1 MTYKN
6 LFKTHIENK
15 FRSGGLTKSNI
26 DNVYYDTFNTTRE
39 FAKAFQLDDVDDIT
53 LKSYFDQASSDFL
66 SVNTVDPGFTSELTR
81 KGFRTWLTEDRQ
93 KSVDWNYFD
102 RYFELLSESGRSSKV
117 VDETK
122 RSSLTIMQKLADPNS
137 QEDIYVKGLVVGA
150 VQSGKT
156 GNFNAVIN
164 RAIDTGYRLIIVLS
178 GIMEDLRS
186 QTQKRIESDVIGEG
200 RSDEGISTGAI
211 GVGDIKRFGVNHISD
226 VIQVNSITSSRR
238 DFNKQVEQLD
248 FTLNAKNILVCK
260 KNVSVLKNLML
271 WIHGSLGANK
281 KHDIPFLILDDEADN
296 ASLNN
301 LGAKGKEYASKT
313 NGHIRA
319 ILDLFKVRSYLG
331 YTATP
336 FANVLQDRN
345 EVAER
350 DWVISKKINGVAQ
363 DIKFS
368 QVDNIFPDDF
378 IVLLEPPSNYIGA
391 KSIFRTIEQN
401 DEGEVREKLPLIGPP
416 ISDHVDYFP
425 SRVRKDDDT
434 PVIKFQSVDDWNEY
448 TRGRGYQD
456 FDDYREY
463 RNGTRASTKDDKYP
477 EGIPPSLKKAIQ
489 SYIISLAIRESRIPK
504 MKGSFLFNP
513 HNTMLI
519 HISRFTLWQNKV
531 AKHVI
536 TYLDSLKE
544 QIYHDKLGQ
553 GIYVELENLF
563 YSSDYNFSHLV
574 EHIRDYLPFGYEDPF
589 LTPIVFKSLQNFF
602 PSAIKGIE
610 VKAINSQTK
619 EKLIY
624 PKGTPKKYI
633 AIGGNRLSRGFTLE
647 GLTINYFIR
656 ETNYSDTLLQMG
668 RWFGYRPGYL
678 DCCRIF
684 TTQLSID
691 RFDLTTSCIQELE
704 QEFIKMESQG
714 KEPRSF
720 VLRVKDHPGALQ
732 VTRASIR
739 KNAISERWSYQD
751 SLQQAVNIDI
761 SKNGL
766 ENSWNYF
773 KQNISPNFKKF
784 EHNSLLRWDCK
795 SDVIL
800 DLLNSDAVSFSPLI
814 RNTMISFIEKA
825 VEKGFL
831 QNWSIALKIK
841 GRSKTKIMSSEFN
854 LVNAK
859 ETQLSMAKRPGP
871 TILSDIRKMF
881 QDQVYRAA
889 GRNANMISDNK
900 DLAFTLSEP
909 QLIQAE
915 EQFIREAALKIALK
929 EKISDEEAL
938 QKAKDKNIPERVY
951 REEVKS
957 DRGLLLIYVIDSR
970 YAFHQNDT
978 SREKISE
985 EAQSLYDN
993 YVMDKKIDLAVPLL
1007 GYVFGFPKLEQQ
1019 IGGTYLRGDYD
1030 LEEEET
1036 DINDDLPGDIDE

>member
-1 MTYKN
+1 
-6 LFKTHIENK
+6 
-15 FRSGGLTKSNI
+15 
-26 DNVYYDTFNTTRE
+26 VC
-39 FAKAFQLDDVDDIT
+39 
-53 LKSYFDQASSDFL
+53 
-66 SVNTVDPGFTSELTR
+66 
-81 KGFRTWLTEDRQ
+81 
-93 KSVDWNYFD
+93 
-102 RYFELLSESGRSSKV
+102 
-117 VDETK
+117 
-122 RSSLTIMQKLADPNS
+122 
-137 QEDIYVKGLVVGA
+137 A

-164 RAIDTGYRLIIVLS
+164 IDIDTGYRLIIVLS

-200 RSDEGISTGAI
+200 RSDEGVSTGAI
-211 GVGDIKRFGVNHISD
+211 GVGTIRRFGVNHDGD
-226 VIQVNSITSSRR
+226 VIQVNPITSSRR

-248 FTLNAKNILVCK
+248 FTLNAKNVLVCK

-271 WIHGSLGANK
+271 WIHSSLGENK

-301 LGAKGKEYASKT
+301 LGSKGKEYASKT

-345 EVAER
+345 EVAES
-350 DWVISKKINGVAQ
+350 DWVISQKINGTTH
-363 DIKFS
+363 DINFS

-425 SRVRKDDDT
+425 SRVREDDGT
-434 PVIKFQSVDDWNEY
+434 PVIKFQSINDWNEY
-448 TRGRGYQD
+448 TRGHGYRD

-463 RNGTRASTKDDKYP
+463 RRGTRASRKDDNYP
-477 EGIPPSLKKAIQ
+477 EGIPLSLKRAVQ
-489 SYIISLAIRESRIPK
+489 AYVISLAIRESRIPK
-504 MKGSFLFNP
+504 MEGSSLFNP

-519 HISRFTLWQNKV
+519 HISRFTLWQNKT
-531 AKHVI
+531 AEHVK
-536 TYLDSLKE
+536 TYLDSLKR
-544 QIYHDKLGQ
+544 QIHNDKPGE
-553 GIYVELENLF
+553 GIYAELENLF
-563 YSSDYNFSHLV
+563 YNSDYKFSHLL
-574 EHIRDYLPFGYEDPF
+574 EHIRDYLPVGYEDPF

-624 PKGTPKKYI
+624 PKGNPKKYI

-647 GLTINYFIR
+647 GLTINYFTR

-704 QEFIKMESQG
+704 QEFIKMESHG

-739 KNAISERWSYQD
+739 KNATSERWSYQD

-773 KQNISPNFKKF
+773 KQNIAPNFDEF
-784 EHNSLLRWDCK
+784 EHKSLLRWDCK

-800 DLLNSDAVSFSPLI
+800 DLLNSDTVSFSPLI
-814 RNTMISFIEKA
+814 RTTMASFIENA

-831 QNWSIALKIK
+831 KNWSIALKVS
-841 GRSKTKIMSSEFN
+841 GRSKTPLISSDIN
-854 LVNAK
+854 LSRIV
-859 ETQLSMAKRPGP
+859 ERQISMAKRPGP
-871 TILSDIRKMF
+871 TALRDIERMIQIQTYK
-881 QDQVYRAA
+881 AA
-889 GRNANMISDNK
+889 GRNANIISDNK
-900 DLAFTLSEP
+900 DLAFTLKED
-909 QLIQAE
+909 QARDAK
-915 EQFIREAALKIALK
+915 EQFISESAFKIGLK
-929 EKISDEEAL
+929 ENISAEEAL
-938 QKAKDKNIPERVY
+938 TKARRKNVPERVY
-951 REEVKS
+951 REEVSS
-957 DRGLLLIYVIDSR
+957 DRGLLVIYLLDSH
-970 YAFHQNDT
+970 YAFHQNET
-978 SREKISE
+978 SRDKNSP

-993 YVMDKKIDLAVPLL
+993 YVIDEKIDLEVPLL

-1019 IGGTYLRGDYD
+1019 IGGTYLRGDYY
-1030 LEEEET
+1030 LEEET
-1036 DINDDLPGDIDE
+1036 DIDDDLPADIDE